1 MTSEQEQ
8 RMKKWL
14 QAAKRNKSIITLY
27 KADNI
32 LRKRDCKCGI
42 FGMRGSYFDKI
53 DMDEL
58 FTSLRDELAETS
70 LKESFEGKYTG

>member
-8 RMKKWL
+8 KMKKWL
-14 QAAKRNKSIITLY
+14 QAAKKNKSVITLY

-32 LRKRDCKCGI
+32 LRKRDCKYGI
-42 FGMRGSYFDKI
+42 FKMCGGDFDKM

-58 FTSLRDELAETS
+58 ITSLRDELAETS